1 MRLAHRLAIES
12 PMVTA
17 EMVEATEFPDLSQQ
31 YKVRSVPKIIIN
43 DEASF
48 EGNLPEGLFVDQ
60 ILMAMKG

>member
-1 MRLAHRLAIES
+1 
-12 PMVTA
+12 MVTA

-31 YKVRSVPKIIIN
+31 YKVRAVPKIIIN

-60 ILMAMKG
+60 ILAAMKG